1 MPEVCTLARHLR
13 VGRMVNAGKGT
24 QGAPMMKQAADA
36 IAAQPTVAP
45 APLDATGTRPASVPL
60 ARSLGGC
67 RLTFDLA
74 GERTRLK
81 TRDQRAPAR
90 LLTPRD
96 SAVGIAG
103 ATLVNEAGGL
113 AGGDRLAHAVDVGP
127 GAAAIV
133 TSQAAEKVYR
143 STGPA
148 SVLAT
153 DLQVADGAW
162 AEWLPQETILFD
174 RAHLTRRTRV
184 SLAGSG
190 RLLAGELTV
199 LGRTAHG
206 ERAEN
211 ARLLETWR
219 VRRDGRLA
227 WADGLRLTPGSA
239 ARDAPAGFDGN
250 AALATVIYAGPD
262 AGDRLAAAREILA
275 GHARDEVRAGV
286 SHLAG
291 LLLVRVLAP
300 NGAALRRTVAG
311 FWADFRA
318 VAAGLPAR
326 VPAAWHT

>member
-1 MPEVCTLARHLR
+1 M
-13 VGRMVNAGKGT
+13 K
-24 QGAPMMKQAADA
+24 KQAADA
-36 IAAQPTVAP
+36 IAAPPSVAQ
-45 APLDATGTRPASVPL
+45 APLDANGTRPVAPL
-60 ARSLGGC
+60 ARSIGGC
-67 RLTFDLA
+67 RLAFDLSR
-74 GERTRLK
+74 GITRLR

-96 SAVGIAG
+96 RAVGIAG

-113 AGGDRLAHAVDVGP
+113 AGGDRMDHAVTVGA

-148 SVLAT
+148 SLLAT
-153 DLQVADGAW
+153 DLSVADGGW
-162 AEWLPQETILFD
+162 AEWLPQETILFE
-174 RAHLTRRTRV
+174 RAHLMRRTTV

-199 LGRTAHG
+199 LGRTARG

-219 VRRDGRLA
+219 VYRDGGLA
-227 WADGLRLTPGSA
+227 WADGLRLAPGSD

-250 AALATVIYAGPD
+250 PALATVIYAAPD
-262 AGDRLAAAREILA
+262 AGDRLADAREILA
-275 GHARDEVRAGV
+275 GHAGAGVRAGV
-286 SHLAG
+286 SHVAG

-300 NGAALRRTVAG
+300 NGAGLRRTVAG

-318 VAAGLPAR
+318 AAAGLPAR

>member
-1 MPEVCTLARHLR
+1 MT
-13 VGRMVNAGKGT
+13 
-24 QGAPMMKQAADA
+24 KQAADA
-36 IAAQPTVAP
+36 IAVEPRAAR
-45 APLDATGTRPASVPL
+45 APLDAGGACAGSVPL
-60 ARSLGGC
+60 ARSVGGC
-67 RLTFDLA
+67 RLAFDRA
-74 GERTRLK
+74 YGVTRLK

-96 SAVGIAG
+96 LAVGIAG

-113 AGGDRLAHAVDVGP
+113 AGGDRMDHAVSVGP
-127 GAAAIV
+127 GAAAVV

-153 DLQVADGAW
+153 DLDVGDDAW

-174 RAHLTRRTRV
+174 RAHLTRRTHIT
-184 SLAGSG
+184 LAGSA

-199 LGRTAHG
+199 LGRTARG

-227 WADGLRLTPGSA
+227 WADGLRLAPGSA
-239 ARDAPAGFDGN
+239 ARDAPAGFDGK

-262 AGDRLAAAREILA
+262 AGDRLGTAREIL
-275 GHARDEVRAGV
+275 GDHATDTVRAGV
-286 SHLAG
+286 TQVAG

-300 NGAALRRTVAG
+300 NGAGLRRTVAG

-318 VAAGLPAR
+318 AAAGLPAR